1 MDAAVVSEKTLKDQR
16 SWRDFKPGSWCTTI
30 DVRDFIVRNV
40 TPYEGDDALAKAN
53 KEWIDCANQE
63 AKLTSTLAQKVT
75 TAKSVPE
82 TTAACQEWVSQQIEL
97 FSSQARKTIDA
108 TQDFTKACSQIVS
121 DGKRD

>member
-1 MDAAVVSEKTLKDQR
+1 MSHRKSDLGILYPIAWLNPSTRPK
-16 SWRDFKPGSWCTTI
+16 
-30 DVRDFIVRNV
+30 
-40 TPYEGDDALAKAN
+40 
-53 KEWIDCANQE
+53 QE

-75 TAKSVPE
+75 IAKSIPE
-82 TTAACQEWVSQQIEL
+82 ATAACQEWVSQQIEL